1 MLLQQNKRKHATY
14 LLFLIYLG
22 YFAVVS
28 LFVHMHVYEGVI
40 YVHSHPYRKSQDIP
54 NNSNKLPLETH
65 QHTAASFF
73 TLSQVSNITSGEAQS
88 FNFTNVILNA
98 SDIFYKEYKVNAVSI
113 TPQRRYNLRAPPLA

>member
-1 MLLQQNKRKHATY
+1 MLLQRNKRKHATY

-73 TLSQVSNITSGEAQS
+73 TANQLSNITSGEAES
-88 FNFTNVILNA
+88 LNFIDVLLATTT
-98 SDIFYKEYKVNAVSI
+98 IFYLEYKVSPLII
-113 TPQRRYNLRAPPLA
+113 TPLRQFSLRAPPLA

>member
-1 MLLQQNKRKHATY
+1 MLLQRNKRQYTTY
-14 LLFLIYLG
+14 LLFLVYLG

-73 TLSQVSNITSGEAQS
+73 TANQLSNITSGEAES
-88 FNFTNVILNA
+88 FNFSDIILT
-98 SDIFYKEYKVNAVSI
+98 STTIFYKEYEAGTI
-113 TPQRRYNLRAPPLA
+113 IIIPQRQYNLRAPPLA

>member
-1 MLLQQNKRKHATY
+1 MLLQRNKRKHATY

-28 LFVHMHVYEGVI
+28 LFVHMHVYQGVI

-73 TLSQVSNITSGEAQS
+73 TANQLSNITSGEIQA
-88 FNFTNVILNA
+88 FKFTDTILN
-98 SDIFYKEYKVNAVSI
+98 STNIFYLEYTVSPVI
-113 TPQRRYNLRAPPLA
+113 TTTQRQHNLRAPPLA

>member
-1 MLLQQNKRKHATY
+1 MLLQRNKRKHATY
-14 LLFLIYLG
+14 LLFLVYLG

-73 TLSQVSNITSGEAQS
+73 TANQLSNITSGEAES
-88 FNFTNVILNA
+88 FNFTDVILA
-98 SDIFYKEYKVNAVSI
+98 SINVFYQEYTVNPVII
-113 TPQRRYNLRAPPLA
+113 TPKRQYSLRAPPLV

>member
-1 MLLQQNKRKHATY
+1 MLLQRNKRKHATY

-88 FNFTNVILNA
+88 FNFTGLILSSN
-98 SDIFYKEYKVNAVSI
+98 DISHKEYKVSPAST
-113 TPQRRYNLRAPPLA
+113 TPVRRYRLRAPPLV

>member
-1 MLLQQNKRKHATY
+1 MLLQRNKRQIATY
-14 LLFLIYLG
+14 LLFLVYLG

-73 TLSQVSNITSGEAQS
+73 TANQLSNITSGEAES
-88 FNFTNVILNA
+88 LDFTNIILSSTNV
-98 SDIFYKEYKVNAVSI
+98 FYKEYEASTILI
-113 TPQRRYNLRAPPLA
+113 TPQRQYSLRAPPLA

>member
-1 MLLQQNKRKHATY
+1 MLLRNKRKHATY

-73 TLSQVSNITSGEAQS
+73 TANQLSNITSGEAKS
-88 FNFTNVILNA
+88 FISTDIILT
-98 SDIFYKEYKVNAVSI
+98 STKIFYYEYDVSPIII
-113 TPQRRYNLRAPPLA
+113 TPQRQFSLRAPPLV